1 MKSEPLAR
9 GQGPPQIP
17 SHQPAH
23 PAVIDSKPGSVCIS
37 QISRLEEKQ
46 QPAMGKIKGTRNN
59 FKPALAALYIEEYF
73 NRNYEGW
80 KCSKIKTSEHMEFQP
95 DYLPVQREPDKGFD
109 APHLK
114 QLKTRIS
121 HRVMG
126 QSYSLLSKAYLPAN
140 PLWPW
145 EQAQRAPGSL
155 GVTACGHCCA
165 PGQCSCL

>member
-1 MKSEPLAR
+1 
-9 GQGPPQIP
+9 
-17 SHQPAH
+17 
-23 PAVIDSKPGSVCIS
+23 
-37 QISRLEEKQ
+37 
-46 QPAMGKIKGTRNN
+46 MGKIKGTRNN

-121 HRVMG
+121 HSHG
-126 QSYSLLSKAYLPAN
+126 AKLQFIIQGLSP
-140 PLWPW
+140 
-145 EQAQRAPGSL
+145 
-155 GVTACGHCCA
+155 C
-165 PGQCSCL
+165 